1 MKAVEIEIVFD
12 KKEDYIPRINRIIK
26 SVANAICQALETTLK
41 DGEKGDCGTYRYSW
55 KTK

>member
-1 MKAVEIEIVFD
+1 MKAIEIEIVFD

-41 DGEKGDCGTYRYSW
+41 DGEKVDCGTYRYSW